1 MLFVRFCF
9 IMMVNFRV
17 GVYIL
22 GEVIA
27 FVSGKGGTG
36 KSALCA
42 ALSCALAQSGRKVL
56 AIDGDVG
63 LRNLDIFL
71 GLAQS
76 DALSFGD
83 ICSGYYPFSAAL
95 THPQYPDL
103 SFLTAPANGSF
114 LDLPREKL
122 MQMVENA
129 RWQYDF
135 VLLDCPSG
143 IAQGVAT
150 LAQSADRCILV
161 TTADPAAIRCAERTG
176 QELEKLG
183 CREVR
188 LLLNRLQQA
197 HLKAMHMTIDDVM
210 DTVGLPL
217 LGFVPEDENLSLA
230 AVKGKPYLKYSR
242 KGAAV
247 ACLRITK
254 RIQGLPSPIAVR

>member
-1 MLFVRFCF
+1 
-9 IMMVNFRV
+9 MMVNFRV
-17 GVYIL
+17 GVYFL

-42 ALSCALAQSGRKVL
+42 ALSCALAQAGQKVL

-76 DALSFGD
+76 DALSFRD
-83 ICSGYYPFSAAL
+83 ICEGYYPFSAAL
-95 THPQYPDL
+95 THPQYPGL

-114 LDLPREKL
+114 SDLSPENLGKML
-122 MQMVENA
+122 ENA

-135 VLLDCPSG
+135 ILLDCPSG
-143 IAQGVAT
+143 IGNGVAS
-150 LAQSADRCILV
+150 LAKNADRCILV

-188 LLLNRLQQA
+188 LLLNRLQQP
-197 HLKAMHMTIDDVM
+197 HLKAMNMTIDDVM

-217 LGFVPEDENLSLA
+217 LGFVPEDETISLA
-230 AVKGKPYLKYSR
+230 AIKGKTCLQYSR
-242 KGAAV
+242 KASA

-254 RIQGLPSPIAVR
+254 RIQGLACPIAVR